1 MTVHLPDC
9 VSDVVD
15 GKVVNVVFASVRDD
29 IVLATSTEYEV
40 RTDSVDVNSDVSV
53 AAVVDVAIDNVA
65 GCAMSVV

>member
-1 MTVHLPDC
+1 MHLLDC

-40 RTDSVDVNSDVSV
+40 RTDSVDVDSDVSA
-53 AAVVDVAIDNVA
+53 AAVVDVVIDDVA

>member
-1 MTVHLPDC
+1 MHLLDC

-40 RTDSVDVNSDVSV
+40 RTDSVDVDSDVSV
-53 AAVVDVAIDNVA
+53 AAVVDVVIDDVA

>member
-1 MTVHLPDC
+1 MHLLDC

-53 AAVVDVAIDNVA
+53 VDVVIDDVA